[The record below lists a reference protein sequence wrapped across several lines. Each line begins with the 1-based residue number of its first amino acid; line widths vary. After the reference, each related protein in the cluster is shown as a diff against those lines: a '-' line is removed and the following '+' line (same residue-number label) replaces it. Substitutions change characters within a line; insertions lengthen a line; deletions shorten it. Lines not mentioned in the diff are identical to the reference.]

1 MKKSSLNRKSKHRS
15 LRQKLYA
22 KAEKVFHAWIR
33 ERDKDKGCITC
44 GGPVEQAGHWKHGK
58 LDFDEM
64 NLNGQCR
71 SCNYFRSG
79 NLGIYTIRLIE
90 KYGLE
95 KVKDLERRAEIVKK
109 YSVEELKEIIEK
121 YKI

>member
-1 MKKSSLNRKSKHRS
+1 MKKSPLNRKSRHRS

-33 ERDKDKGCITC
+33 ERDKNCITC
-44 GGPVEQAGHWKHGK
+44 GQPADQAGHWKHNK

-79 NLGIYTIRLIE
+79 NLGIYTIRLVE

-95 KVKDLERRAEIVKK
+95 KVKDLERRAEIIKK
-109 YSVEELKEIIEK
+109 YSIEELKEIIKK
-121 YKI
+121 YA